1 MMNQK
6 LPNGLSAD
14 SGLSDSGFKN
24 CLYCYEALT
33 GNEHD
38 FHHTCSKKI
47 FGQPSPPALPYS
59 EADIEPLAKEV
70 IQSQT
75 AVTGVQAKLSLHI
88 TGNNKEGIER
98 RFTIVGLWGG
108 YILKPP
114 AALYPQLP
122 EVEDLTMHLA
132 AVARIKTA
140 PHSLI
145 RLQSGNLAYVTKRVD
160 RTKKGKLAME
170 DMCQLTERLTED
182 KYHGSYEQIG
192 KAILKYSTTPGLDV
206 VNFFELVLF
215 SFITG
220 NADMHLKNFSLLE
233 QPGLGMTL
241 SPAYDLVNTALV
253 NPADEE
259 EMALNING
267 RKNKLKKQDFIAEMN
282 TLKVDDKQQQNIFR
296 KMEKALPKWIELI
309 DKSFLSNGF
318 KEQYKSIIQERLN
331 RLK

>member
-1 MMNQK
+1 M
-6 LPNGLSAD
+6 S
-14 SGLSDSGFKN
+14 N
-24 CLYCYEALT
+24 CLFCYQPLAA
-33 GNEHD
+33 NEQD
-38 FHHTCSKKI
+38 FHTTCSKKI
-47 FGQPSPPALPYS
+47 FGQPTPPALPYT
-59 EADIEPLAKEV
+59 EEDLEPLAKEV

-88 TGNNKEGIER
+88 TGNNKEGTER

-114 AALYPQLP
+114 TALYLQLP
-122 EVEDLTMHLA
+122 EVEDVTMHLA
-132 AVARIKTA
+132 QLAKIKTA

-145 RLQSGNLAYVTKRVD
+145 RLQSGNLAYVTKRID

-192 KAILKYSTTPGLDV
+192 KAIQQHSVTPGLDV
-206 VNFFELVLF
+206 VNFFELMLF
-215 SFITG
+215 SFLTG

-259 EMALNING
+259 EMALTLNG
-267 RKNKLKKQDFIAEMN
+267 RKKKLKKQDFIAAMN
-282 TLKVDDKQQQNIFR
+282 TMKVEEKQQENIFN
-296 KMEKALPKWIELI
+296 KMAKALPKWQEMI
-309 DKSFLSNGF
+309 DRSFMSDAF
-318 KEQYKSIIQERLN
+318 KEQYKTILTERMN
-331 RLK
+331 RLQ

>member
-1 MMNQK
+1 M
-6 LPNGLSAD
+6 S
-14 SGLSDSGFKN
+14 N
-24 CLYCYEALT
+24 CLFCYKPLAA
-33 GNEHD
+33 NELD
-38 FHHTCSKKI
+38 FHTSCSKKI
-47 FGQPSPPALPYS
+47 YGQPNPPALPYS
-59 EADIEPLAKEV
+59 EEDLEPLAKEV

-88 TGNNKEGIER
+88 SGNNKAGTER
-98 RFTIVGLWGG
+98 IFTLVGLWGG

-114 AALYPQLP
+114 TALYPHLP
-122 EVEDLTMHLA
+122 EVEDVTMHLA
-132 AVARIKTA
+132 QLAKIKTA

-145 RLQSGNLAYVTKRVD
+145 RLQSGNLAYITKRID

-192 KAILKYSTTPGLDV
+192 KAIQKYSATPGLDV

-215 SFITG
+215 SFLTG

-233 QPGLGMTL
+233 QPGMGMTL

-259 EMALNING
+259 DMALTLNG
-267 RKNKLKKQDFIAEMN
+267 RKKKLKKQDFVAAMN
-282 TLKVDDKQQQNIFR
+282 TLKMEEKQQENIFN
-296 KMEKALPKWIELI
+296 KMAKAMPKWQELI
-309 DKSFLSNGF
+309 DRSFMTEAY
-318 KEQYKSIIQERLN
+318 KEQYKTILTERMN
-331 RLK
+331 RL